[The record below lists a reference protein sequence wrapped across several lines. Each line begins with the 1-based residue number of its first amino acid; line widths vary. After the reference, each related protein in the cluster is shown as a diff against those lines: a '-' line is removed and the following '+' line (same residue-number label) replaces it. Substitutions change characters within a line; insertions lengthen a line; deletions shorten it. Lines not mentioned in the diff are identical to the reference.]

1 MFGYQQTQ
9 FNYGAYA
16 SANGQQQ
23 SFINYAQQ
31 QNNSAT
37 APVAGNA
44 TTNAYAAS
52 QYSLAASAYAQYSQA
67 ATQQQ
72 SVAATYGVQPPPP
85 PPDYSASSTTGAYG
99 VIGGGKATGAN
110 ATSAATGA
118 NASHYTGYEAAVYA
132 AASSYLQS
140 KNHAPQ
146 PQGNWVNKS
155 SGGNFN
161 KEFRKKRYGLGHQNR
176 DVQQHFCEVCKIS
189 CAGQAAYKDHLEGK
203 PHKKKEMAA
212 KSKSSVPTYKGVGFR
227 CEVCELTC
235 SSKDTY
241 DAHIKGQKHQ
251 RTVALLRR
259 MGKPVPEQLD
269 VSPAVLTSAN
279 AQTLGK
285 PIPTVGGNVPLKKVV
300 GVTGTKFVGGT
311 TLTTTGEELKTGGNP
326 ANVVTGAMK
335 PQDLEKAL
343 LADVDIKPIGQEYI
357 EEETDTNGKFINYN
371 CKLCDCK
378 FSDKNAK
385 DIHLKG
391 RRHRLQYKQKVDPSL
406 KVEMKQWGGKK
417 QQQKHK
423 FGGPGAYAMSYQPPP
438 QQPRPFVP
446 MQRGHEIMDDQ
457 HVVHKLQQ
465 IQLSMDEMNSV
476 ESLAVLSEKTLKAV
490 SDSMLSEAECPPET
504 QEEHRVLKG
513 VMRVGLLAK
522 HLMLKTDTQFDLV
535 VLCSKIPTVTLLY
548 QVVEYFKKHAE
559 VSPDNKLS
567 VSELV
572 EESAFSVSLSSIPF
586 TCRVTLTCVL
596 LREPQQ
602 KPTEDGTSAASQ
614 VEEKPPTDPL
624 PKEPCLKA
632 LAELRHAKFFQAKCV
647 PLHSV
652 NSTVKIVRDIGNR
665 VQTWSALN
673 CWAIELLVEKTL
685 ASISMPLSPG
695 DAVRR
700 LFEVIS
706 SGQFLS
712 KRSKLTDPCEK
723 DQVDILAHI
732 TDQEREDITSSA
744 QHAIRL
750 IAYNQLYK
758 ILGIERLPDLR
769 PTPAPPVGNGGAASL
784 KRPLSRDESSANGG
798 GGPAGAASAAAD
810 SSSEG
815 NIAEKKMRMDD
826 TKEETE
832 D

>member
-31 QNNSAT
+31 QNNAAT
-37 APVAGNA
+37 AAVAGTA

-72 SVAATYGVQPPPP
+72 QQTVAGYGVQPPPP
-85 PPDYSASSTTGAYG
+85 PPDYSASSNTGTYG

-118 NASHYTGYEAAVYA
+118 NAAHYTGYEAAVYA

-140 KNHAPQ
+140 KNHGAS
-146 PQGNWVNKS
+146 GNWVNKAP
-155 SGGNFN
+155 GGNYN

-176 DVQQHFCEVCKIS
+176 DVQQYFCEVCKIS
-189 CAGQAAYKDHLEGK
+189 CAGQAAYKDHMDGK
-203 PHKKKEMAA
+203 PHKKKEMASKN
-212 KSKSSVPTYKGVGFR
+212 KSAVPIYKGIGFR

-259 MGKPVPEQLD
+259 MGKPVPEQ
-269 VSPAVLTSAN
+269 VEMSPAVVTSAN
-279 AQTLGK
+279 AQALGK

-311 TLTTTGEELKTGGNP
+311 TLTTTGEELKTVGNP
-326 ANVVTGAMK
+326 VNAITGAMK

-357 EEETDTNGKFINYN
+357 EEETDISGKFLNYN

-391 RRHRLQYKQKVDPSL
+391 RRHRLQYK
-406 KVEMKQWGGKK
+406 VEMKQWGGSKK
-417 QQQKHK
+417 QQQKQK
-423 FGGPGAYAMSYQPPP
+423 FGGAYAMTYQPPP

-457 HVVHKLQQ
+457 HVLHKLQQ
-465 IQLSMDEMNSV
+465 IQLSMDEVKSV
-476 ESLAVLSEKTLKAV
+476 ERLAIFAEKTLKAV
-490 SDSMLSEAECPPET
+490 SDVMLSESGCPAET

-522 HLMLKTDTQFDLV
+522 HLMLKTDNQIDLV
-535 VLCSKIPTVTLLY
+535 VLCSKIPNITLLKL
-548 QVVEYFKKHAE
+548 VVEYFQKHAE
-559 VSPDNKLS
+559 VASEDQLS
-567 VSELV
+567 VAELL
-572 EESAFSVSLSSIPF
+572 EESAFAVSLGTIPF

-596 LREPQQ
+596 LREAQP
-602 KPTEDGTSAASQ
+602 KAVEDGTSAASQ
-614 VEEKPPTDPL
+614 VEEMTPTDPL
-624 PKEPCLKA
+624 PKEPCLNA
-632 LAELRHAKFFQAKCV
+632 LAELRHAKFFQAKCA

-685 ASISMPLSPG
+685 ASMAMPLSPG

-712 KRSKLTDPCEK
+712 KRSKLIDPCEK
-723 DQVDILAHI
+723 EQNDVFSHI

-758 ILGIERLPDLR
+758 ILGIDRLPDSH
-769 PTPAPPVGNGGAASL
+769 PPPAPPVGIGGAATL
-784 KRPLSRDESSANGG
+784 KRPMSRDESSANGG

-810 SSSEG
+810 SSSEEI
-815 NIAEKKMRMDD
+815 IAEKKMKLDD
-826 TKEETE
+826 MKKEDPDT
-832 D
+832 